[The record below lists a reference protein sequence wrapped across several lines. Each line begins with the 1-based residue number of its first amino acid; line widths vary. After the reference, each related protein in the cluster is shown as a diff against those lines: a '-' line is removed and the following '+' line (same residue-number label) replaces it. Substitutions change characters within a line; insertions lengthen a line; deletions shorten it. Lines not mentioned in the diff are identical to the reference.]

1 MSDAQ
6 PTILILFGITGDLAQ
21 RFLLPVIKKMKDE
34 GTLPPKFRLI
44 GASRLNYETLLV
56 RVTEAESELGG
67 TVQKLFY
74 LAVPPHACKEV
85 VDFIETSG
93 LKKGKYKLLL
103 EKPFGHDLTSA
114 EDLVVHIKKHF
125 KENEIYR
132 VDHYL
137 VKNSVQGIIK
147 KSWEKNNIRSIEIL
161 ASEKLGI
168 EGRVNFYEQ
177 TGALQDF
184 VQSHLLEL
192 AALTLMTNGGKNIR
206 ELRVAALKNLEVVCD
221 ITKQECVKR
230 GQYEGYR
237 KEVNNPE
244 SMVETFVYINMV
256 SNDPRWQGIA
266 IKLVTGKAMK
276 EKLTQIRITYN
287 DVKNLIFNID
297 PEPDAYERVITA
309 AVLGNHGL
317 FISSDEVLE
326 SWRILDAIQQTW
338 VHSKDDLIIY
348 PRGSEITQI

>member
-147 KSWEKNNIRSIEIL
+147 KTWGKKNKGAFKFL
-161 ASEKLGI
+161 PLKKLGFKA
-168 EGRVNFYEQ
+168 RLNFY
-177 TGALQDF
+177 
-184 VQSHLLEL
+184 
-192 AALTLMTNGGKNIR
+192 
-206 ELRVAALKNLEVVCD
+206 
-221 ITKQECVKR
+221 
-230 GQYEGYR
+230 
-237 KEVNNPE
+237 
-244 SMVETFVYINMV
+244 
-256 SNDPRWQGIA
+256 
-266 IKLVTGKAMK
+266 
-276 EKLTQIRITYN
+276 
-287 DVKNLIFNID
+287 
-297 PEPDAYERVITA
+297 
-309 AVLGNHGL
+309 
-317 FISSDEVLE
+317 
-326 SWRILDAIQQTW
+326 
-338 VHSKDDLIIY
+338 
-348 PRGSEITQI
+348 